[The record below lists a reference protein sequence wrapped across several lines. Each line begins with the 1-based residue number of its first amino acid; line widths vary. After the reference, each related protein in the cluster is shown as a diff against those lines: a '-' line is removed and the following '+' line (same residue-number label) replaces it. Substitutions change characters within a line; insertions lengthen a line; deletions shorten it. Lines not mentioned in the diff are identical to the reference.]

1 MSSAAVMGPPVV
13 GDVVGWPWP
22 SKNLS
27 DGITNMVYRDITAD
41 CGRQVGPECAALAPI
56 IERGGC

>member
-1 MSSAAVMGPPVV
+1 MGPRVV